1 MNYRDE
7 DLLAREQN
15 VEDKLGLRGE
25 TKSWTEFCLRAVSLV
40 HGHTIND
47 VAETLNIFLHE
58 MHLFAK

>member
-1 MNYRDE
+1 MLGVKYRDE
-7 DLLAREQN
+7 DFLAREQN

-25 TKSWTEFCLRAVSLV
+25 TKPRTEFCLV